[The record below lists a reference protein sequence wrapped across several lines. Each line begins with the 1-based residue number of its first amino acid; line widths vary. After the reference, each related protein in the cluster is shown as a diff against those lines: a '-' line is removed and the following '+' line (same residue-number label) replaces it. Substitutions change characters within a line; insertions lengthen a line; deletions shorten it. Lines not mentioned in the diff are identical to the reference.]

1 MLWARIDEYGRAAE
15 FITFDPS
22 NAFHPDTIWVQVPDL
37 YREWV
42 DTEYIQAEGGSL
54 APPSLDHLK
63 QQAKARVAARRF
75 MAETGGLTLPDGT
88 GLRTDRESQAMI
100 GNAVA
105 LAQLEPDAPVAF
117 KAASGWVTLTGAQM
131 QAVGRAVGAHVR
143 ACFARE
149 QAIGALID
157 AADTVDEVLATYD
170 AEKDEGW
177 PA

>member
-1 MLWARIDEYGRAAE
+1 MWSRIDDENRCAE
-15 FITFDPS
+15 FVMDDPEGR
-22 NAFHPDTIWVQVPDL
+22 FHPSITWVPVPDAL
-37 YREWV
+37 RGWADHSYVAGE
-42 DTEYIQAEGGSL
+42 DGSL
-54 APPSLDHLK
+54 APPTLDHLR
-63 QQAKARVAARRF
+63 QQAKSRIAARRYA
-75 MAETGGLTLPDGT
+75 AETGGLTLPDGT

-149 QAIGALID
+149 QAIGELID
-157 AADTVDEVLATYD
+157 LADTVDEVLATYD